1 MIGEIAIALKALDSA
16 YTICRDVVGK
26 TKDVND
32 WAGAVNKF
40 LSAKG
45 EVDEHI
51 AKAREE
57 GKEDLFE
64 GSALQEAMSISQLEE
79 RQKAM
84 MDKIGQA
91 YSDNFK
97 SHIWV
102 KIKKDAIRIQKQR
115 DANAKKAAAKAAR
128 QASGDELLLSQLGMV
143 FLCMFGVVAV
153 VAGIVFLLFGAGAE

>member
-40 LSAKG
+40 LYAKG

-51 AKAREE
+51 AKAKEE

-79 RQKAM
+79 RQTAM
-84 MDKIGQA
+84 MAKIGQA

-97 SHIWV
+97 SHIWA
-102 KIKKDAIRIQKQR
+102 KIKKDAVRIQKQR
-115 DANAKKAAAKAAR
+115 DAKTKRNAQRAVQEANSDA
-128 QASGDELLLSQLGMV
+128 LLLKQLGMV
-143 FLCMFGVVAV
+143 FLCMFGAVAV
-153 VAGIVFLLFGAGAE
+153 IAGIAFFIFGVEQ

>member
-40 LSAKG
+40 LFAKG
-45 EVDEHI
+45 EIDEHI

-97 SHIWV
+97 SHIWA

-115 DANAKKAAAKAAR
+115 DAKAKRAAQKAAQEVNPDA
-128 QASGDELLLSQLGMV
+128 LLLRQLGMV
-143 FLCMFGVVAV
+143 FLCMFGAVAV
-153 VAGIVFLLFGAGAE
+153 IAGIAFLIFGVKQ